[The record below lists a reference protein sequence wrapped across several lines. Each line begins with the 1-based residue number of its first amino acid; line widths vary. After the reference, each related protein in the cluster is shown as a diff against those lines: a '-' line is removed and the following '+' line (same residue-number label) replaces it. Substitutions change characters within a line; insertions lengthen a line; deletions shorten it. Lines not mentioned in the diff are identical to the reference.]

1 MTAQTP
7 DATGRDIAPAI
18 AVVGEALVDIVA
30 GVAHPGGSPMNVA
43 VGLARLG
50 EPTVLHTLVGDDEHG
65 ELIRAHLASAGVTLG
80 PDSVGATRTWSARAT
95 LDAAGSATYDFDLDG
110 RIPVPPLQGLRLVH
124 TGSIGALRDAEAED
138 VREAF
143 AAADLGTMLSFDPNI
158 RAAVMGEQARERT
171 FALAASCHVVKLSD
185 EDAHWLRPGVPLEDV
200 LSEVAGAGVRFGVIT
215 RGAQGCIARVDDE
228 VHHREARTTIVSDTI
243 GAGDAFMSGLLFG
256 LLREDTDR
264 ALVTDVPLT
273 VDAVV
278 TALDCALAS
287 AAITVSRTGA
297 NPPTAAELAAALAV
311 GG

>member
-1 MTAQTP
+1 MTPHTP
-7 DATGRDIAPAI
+7 AAPAV
-18 AVVGEALVDIVA
+18 AVIGEALVDIVA

-50 EPTVLHTLVGDDEHG
+50 EPAILHTLVGADSHG
-65 ELIRAHLASAGVTLG
+65 DLIRAHLAAAGVTLG
-80 PDSVGATRTWSARAT
+80 AGSVGATRTWSARAT
-95 LDAAGSATYDFDLDG
+95 LDANGSAAYEFDLDG
-110 RIPVPPLQGLRLVH
+110 RIPVPPLEGLRLVH
-124 TGSIGALRDAEAED
+124 TGSIGALRDAEAAD

-143 AAADLGTMLSFDPNI
+143 AAASLGTMLSFDPNI

-200 LSEVAGAGVRFGVIT
+200 LSELAGAGVRFGVIT

-228 VHHREARTTIVSDTI
+228 VHRRAARTTTVSDTI

-273 VDAVV
+273 LDAVV